1 MRMIV
6 IGCGDGATAGR
17 SACWVE
23 RGSVVRSADGAGA
36 VEAAHGLAWGRSAGS
51 RLPPLLRRGARLKGS
66 LSGGPVASG
75 DGSLAAAIRLRS
87 VRPPCLWERAC
98 PRWAPRARQAL
109 HRGQARSH
117 SSVEHGHREYRSS
130 APANRALADRWAGS
144 IWFAHPLPWLVRR
157 LSRPRPSGFAGSWA
171 APPSRPAQAAFPE
184 SRCAPRCRPGCAA
197 AGRARRSRARFRS
210 GRCRP

>member
-17 SACWVE
+17 SACCVE

-36 VEAAHGLAWGRSAGS
+36 EEAAHGLAWGEALVRGCRRSCGAG
-51 RLPPLLRRGARLKGS
+51 AQLKGS

-98 PRWAPRARQAL
+98 PRWVPRARPAL

-117 SSVEHGHREYRSS
+117 SSVEHGHRGYRSS

>member
-1 MRMIV
+1 MGRQRGAALAGSRGAASCVLQTVQGRRKPPMGWRGGEALV
-6 IGCGDGATAGR
+6 HGCRR
-17 SACWVE
+17 SC
-23 RGSVVRSADGAGA
+23 GAGA
-36 VEAAHGLAWGRSAGS
+36 Q
-51 RLPPLLRRGARLKGS
+51 LKGS
-66 LSGGPVASG
+66 LSGGQVAWG

-130 APANRALADRWAGS
+130 APTNRALADRWAGS

-157 LSRPRPSGFAGSWA
+157 LSRPRPSGFAGSSA
-171 APPSRPAQAAFPE
+171 GRPCRPARSGFPE